1 MALRARGPDIGRTYT
16 PEEFEALPQFD
27 ELYELVD
34 GKLVKK
40 SMPGVA
46 HGRIG
51 KRIDRK
57 LATFDPAENL
67 GLMWRDTTFD
77 VGTGWMPIP
86 DLGFMVAGRVPP
98 ESEKSVKGV
107 PDLVVEIHSPTDL
120 CSEKEREAIQKKIA
134 DWQVVGVRIIW
145 SINSRQK
152 SVEVY
157 HLGQA
162 RPIQTL
168 GENDELSGKDV
179 ILGFSLRV
187 SELFSG

>member
-1 MALRARGPDIGRTYT
+1 MALRAREPDTGRTYT

-40 SMPGVA
+40 PMPGDA
-46 HGRIG
+46 HGRIA

-57 LATFDPAENL
+57 LAAFDPDENL
-67 GLMWRDTTFD
+67 GMMWRDTTFD
-77 VGTGWMPIP
+77 VGTGWMQIP
-86 DLGFMVAGRVPP
+86 DLGFMVAGRVPL

-120 CSEKEREAIQKKIA
+120 RSQKEREAPRKKIA
-134 DWQVVGVRIIW
+134 GWLAAGVRIIW
-145 SINSRQK
+145 SINPRRK

-157 HLGQA
+157 HQGQT
-162 RPIQTL
+162 RPVQTL
-168 GENDELSGKDV
+168 GVGDTLDGEEV
-179 ILGFSLRV
+179 IPAFSLSV
-187 SELFSG
+187 GEIFG